1 MEKTQIAS
9 TIYIVAFS
17 KLSQIVEEFLRNGG
31 QADSTAENDK
41 QQEVNHKLT

>member
-31 QADSTAENDK
+31 K
-41 QQEVNHKLT
+41 QTVQQKTTNSR